1 MPLHHII
8 KGWLNRGTNMA
19 DWRPLMCRRNDG
31 FPRIM
36 GVLNITPD
44 SFYANSRLSNVEET
58 METASM
64 MIKNGVD
71 WLDIGGESTRPGA
84 EPVDSNEEIKRI
96 LPIIRALREKY
107 PGIGISVDTRRAD
120 VAEAALD
127 VGADMINDVSALSDP
142 RMIDVIKSRKCPIC
156 IMHMKGL
163 PENMQNNP
171 EYGDVVTEVKQ
182 ELAAKVKILTD
193 AGVKP
198 EQILGDPGIGFGKL
212 LQHNLAL
219 LSAGR
224 GVIPLQDM
232 GLLWG
237 VSRKRMF
244 SDLLGRDDANDRLAG
259 TLGIAAMAKSRAV
272 DIIRVHDVGEHVDL
286 FRAMSALEDS

>member
-1 MPLHHII
+1 
-8 KGWLNRGTNMA
+8 MA
-19 DWRPLMCRRNDG
+19 DWRPLMLRRNDG

-44 SFYANSRLSNVEET
+44 SFYANSRLSNVAET
-58 METASM
+58 LEVATM
-64 MIKNGVD
+64 MIENGAD

-84 EPVDSNEEIKRI
+84 KAISSAEEIARI
-96 LPIIRALREKY
+96 IPIIRAVRERFPK
-107 PGIGISVDTRRAD
+107 IGISVDTRRAT

-127 VGADMINDVSALSDP
+127 EGADMINDVSALSDP
-142 RMIDVIKSRKCPIC
+142 RMIEVIKSRNCPIC
-156 IMHMKGL
+156 LMHMEGL

-171 EYGDVVTEVKQ
+171 KYKNVVTEVKKMLS
-182 ELAAKVKILTD
+182 EKVKILTD

-198 EQILGDPGIGFGKL
+198 EQIIGDPGIGFGKL
-212 LQHNLAL
+212 LEHNIAL

-224 GVIPLQDM
+224 EIIPLKDM
-232 GLLWG
+232 KLMWG

-244 SDLLGRDDANDRLAG
+244 SDLLGRTEAENRLAG

-272 DIIRVHDVGEHVDL
+272 DIIRVHDVPEHTDL
-286 FRAMSALEDS
+286 FRAMSALEGF

>member
-1 MPLHHII
+1 
-8 KGWLNRGTNMA
+8 MA
-19 DWRPLMCRRNDG
+19 DWRPLMLRRNDG

-44 SFYANSRLSNVEET
+44 SFYANSRLSNVAET
-58 METASM
+58 LEVATM
-64 MIKNGVD
+64 MIENGAD

-84 EPVDSNEEIKRI
+84 KAISSTEEIARI
-96 LPIIRALREKY
+96 IPIIRAVRERFPK
-107 PGIGISVDTRRAD
+107 IGISVDTRRAT

-127 VGADMINDVSALSDP
+127 EGADMINDVSALSDP
-142 RMIDVIKSRKCPIC
+142 RMIEVIKSRNCPIC
-156 IMHMKGL
+156 LMHMDGL

-171 EYGDVVTEVKQ
+171 KYKNVVTEVKKMLS
-182 ELAAKVKILTD
+182 EKVKILTD

-198 EQILGDPGIGFGKL
+198 EQIIGDPGIGFGKL
-212 LQHNLAL
+212 LEHNIAL

-224 GVIPLQDM
+224 EIIPLKDM
-232 GLLWG
+232 KLMWG

-244 SDLLGRDDANDRLAG
+244 SDLLGRTEAEDRLAG

-272 DIIRVHDVGEHVDL
+272 DIIRVHDVPEHTDL
-286 FRAMSALEDS
+286 FRAMSTLEGF

>member
-1 MPLHHII
+1 
-8 KGWLNRGTNMA
+8 MA
-19 DWRPLMCRRNDG
+19 DWRPLMLRRNDG

-44 SFYANSRLSNVEET
+44 SFYANSRLSNVAET
-58 METASM
+58 LEVATM
-64 MIKNGVD
+64 MIENGAD

-84 EPVDSNEEIKRI
+84 KAIDSAEEIARI
-96 LPIIRALREKY
+96 LPIIRAVRGRFPK
-107 PGIGISVDTRRAD
+107 IGISVDTRRAK

-127 VGADMINDVSALSDP
+127 EGADMINDVSALSDP
-142 RMIDVIKSRKCPIC
+142 RMIEVIKSRNCPIC
-156 IMHMKGL
+156 LMHMDGL

-171 EYGDVVTEVKQ
+171 EYKNVVTEVKKMLS
-182 ELAAKVKILTD
+182 EKVKILTD

-198 EQILGDPGIGFGKL
+198 EQIIGDPGIGFGKL
-212 LQHNLAL
+212 LEHNIAL

-224 GVIPLQDM
+224 EIIPLKDM
-232 GLLWG
+232 RLMWG

-244 SDLLGRDDANDRLAG
+244 SDLLGRIEAEDRLAG

-272 DIIRVHDVGEHVDL
+272 DIIRVHDVREHTDL
-286 FRAMSALEDS
+286 FRAMSALEGF